1 MTGKSQDIPLSF
13 DRLREMGIEQI
24 QKLSG
29 EIWTDFNLHDP
40 GVTILEQL
48 CYALT
53 DLGYRVDHDVADILT
68 GAAGTIDFESLGLC
82 LPEQIYPCRPVT
94 TNDYR
99 KLILDADPGIDAV
112 WIEPEADGT
121 ERYRIRIKPG
131 VFAHGDQS
139 FRKEV
144 VETVSRVYHRHR
156 NLCETLG
163 SISVVDT
170 QKVKMS
176 ATVDIH
182 GGVAPEVVLARIYF
196 EVCRQISPWPEFKS
210 FKALEQDGVPLAQM
224 LEGPLLTHGFLDEK
238 DFRDRDRT
246 VIKEEIGAAL
256 LSIDEVAQIRD
267 LVFSGPDQTSLSH
280 FDYRH
285 VLDLPEQPRDIRVIL
300 RRDKTQFSVSF
311 FEFTYELERLFG
323 THTQVRTRCRS
334 IASYLPPPQGRYQD
348 IIRYYSIQ
356 NHFPDVYGINS
367 FGVPSSETPERKS
380 DARNLKAYLLLFE
393 QVMADFLTTLHH
405 LPDLLSLDT
414 RMDPGAWYKLL
425 REDVIP
431 NGRRLYLDDTSVDE
445 AFGAA
450 VRSQVDFHDMKNRVF
465 DVLLALYGESLTQPN
480 VTDEQQRIKNKAGFL
495 KQIPKISRDR
505 GGAANILA
513 PPGRNNI
520 SGLEHKARI
529 LTGLAPGVKL
539 FLVEHILLLPRDLK
553 AWADLPQNLPPDFFS
568 NRVSV
573 VFSKAD
579 VDDIQGVARLKQA
592 VDLNCPAHILCGF
605 YWLAPNF
612 MAAFEV
618 RHNVWAKA
626 TRDQAARYTDK
637 ATIDKGTRD
646 RDALS
651 VSLIKF
657 LMSVESSAR

>member
-1 MTGKSQDIPLSF
+1 MTDKSQDIPLSF
-13 DRLREMGIEQI
+13 DRLREMGIEEI

-53 DLGYRVDHDVADILT
+53 DLGYRVNHDVADILT
-68 GAAGTIDFESLGLC
+68 GAAGTINFENLGLC

-94 TNDYR
+94 INDYR

-121 ERYRIRIKPG
+121 QRYRIRIKPG
-131 VFAHGDQS
+131 VFAYGNRS
-139 FRKEV
+139 FKKEV
-144 VETVSRVYHRHR
+144 VETVTQVYHRHR

-176 ATVDIH
+176 ATVDIRA
-182 GGVAPEVVLARIYF
+182 GVSPEAVLARIYF
-196 EVCRQISPWPEFKS
+196 EACRQISPWPEFKS
-210 FKALEQDGVPLAQM
+210 FKVLEQEGVPLAQI
-224 LEGPLLTHGFLDEK
+224 LEGPLLTHGFLDER
-238 DFRDRDRT
+238 DFKDRDRT
-246 VIKEEIGAAL
+246 VIREEIGAAL
-256 LSIDEVAQIRD
+256 LSVDGVKQIRD
-267 LVFSGPDQTSLSH
+267 LSFSGSDRMPLSH

-285 VLDLPEQPRDIRVIL
+285 VLDLPEDLREIQVIL
-300 RRDKTQFSVSF
+300 RRDETQFSVSF
-311 FEFTYELERLFG
+311 FEFTYELEQLFG
-323 THTQVRTRCRS
+323 THAQVRTRCQS

-348 IIRYYSIQ
+348 IMQYYSIQ

-367 FGVPSSETPERKS
+367 FGVPSSQSPERKS

-414 RMDPGAWYKLL
+414 RMDPSAWYKPL

-431 NGRRLYLDDTSVDE
+431 NGRRLYLDESGIDE
-445 AFGAA
+445 AFGVA

-465 DVLLALYGESLTQPN
+465 DILLALYGESLTQPN
-480 VTDEQQRIKNKAGFL
+480 VTDEQQQIKNKAGFL

-513 PPGRNNI
+513 PLGRDNI

-529 LTGLAPGVKL
+529 LTSLAPGVKL
-539 FLVEHILLLPRDLK
+539 YLVEHILLLPRDLK
-553 AWADLPQNLPPDFFS
+553 AWADLPQDLAPDFFS
-568 NRVSV
+568 SRVSV
-573 VFSKAD
+573 VFSKGD

-592 VDLNCPAHILCGF
+592 IDLNCPAHILCGF
-605 YWLAPNF
+605 YGLAPNL
-612 MAAFEV
+612 MAAFEEC
-618 RHNVWAKA
+618 HNPWAKA
-626 TRDQAARYTDK
+626 TRDRAAGDTDK
-637 ATIDKGTRD
+637 STIDKGTRD

-657 LMSVESSAR
+657 LVSVEGPAR